1 MTGIYKDGFLEYLEE
16 NLGGKPKVNVKNI
29 ICKCPWCDVG
39 RTTSK
44 DHLWISIE
52 APIFNCFRAG
62 CKQSGVLSKLLNKIE
77 GKDSSGKYVDQG
89 KIKSLAKKRLTLK
102 RTIFRPKRFILP
114 QLDEHVFHYKALYT
128 RQRFKFAKENLKTI
142 KGLIFDVD
150 QFFRINN
157 IELSEKEEGLRQY
170 FHTNFVGF
178 ISEYHT
184 NLVLRNVD
192 KKSDFRYY
200 RMKLQQYPLTDYYKL
215 DTGNFLSKIVVLAE
229 GIYDISTEHI
239 FDSLGL
245 RNKARLYAATISSSY
260 LSLLKSIAF
269 HEQIFQ
275 QDVHILSDADV
286 DLSYYRKLKYYNKH
300 LINTLTVYYNR
311 SGKDFNVTPI
321 IVDKQVV

>member
-1 MTGIYKDGFLEYLEE
+1 MIGIYKDGFLEYLEE
-16 NLGGKPKVNVKNI
+16 NLGKPKVNVKNI

-44 DHLWISIE
+44 DHLWISVE

-62 CKQSGVLSKLLNKIE
+62 CKQSGVVSKLLSKIE
-77 GKDSSGKYVDQG
+77 GRDSSGKYVDQSM
-89 KIKSLAKKRLTLK
+89 IRSFAKKQLK
-102 RTIFRPKRFILP
+102 LKKSIFRPRRFILP
-114 QLDEHVFHYKALYT
+114 DLQENIFQAKALYT
-128 RQRFKFAKENLKTI
+128 RQRFKFAKPHLKTI
-142 KGLIFDVD
+142 KGLIFDINR
-150 QFFRINN
+150 FFEMNG
-157 IELSEKEEGLRQY
+157 IELSEKEEGMKQY

-192 KKSDFRYY
+192 KKSGFRYY
-200 RMKLQQYPLTDYYKL
+200 RMKIQQYPLTDYYKI
-215 DTGNFLSKIVVLAE
+215 DTGNHLSTHVVLAE

-245 RNKARLYAATISSSY
+245 KHEVRLYAATISSSY

-269 HEQIFQ
+269 HEQIFR
-275 QDVHILSDADV
+275 QDVHILSDDDV

-321 IVDKQVV
+321 VVDKQIL